1 MKKMEIVQALREMED
16 LDRHQAYR
24 IVNLF
29 FDSITQALKIGGRAE
44 IRGFC
49 TFSVKSYPEY
59 TGRNPKTGKKVI
71 VKEKRLP
78 VIRVG
83 RELKER
89 VNKI

>member
-1 MKKMEIVQALREMED
+1 MKKMEIVQTLRETES
-16 LDRHQAYR
+16 LDRHQAHR

-29 FDSITQALKIGGRAE
+29 FDSIAQALKAGDRAE

-49 TFSVKSYPEY
+49 SFSVKSYPEY
-59 TGRNPKTGKKVI
+59 TGRNPKTGEKVV

-83 RELKER
+83 TELRER
-89 VNKI
+89 VDS